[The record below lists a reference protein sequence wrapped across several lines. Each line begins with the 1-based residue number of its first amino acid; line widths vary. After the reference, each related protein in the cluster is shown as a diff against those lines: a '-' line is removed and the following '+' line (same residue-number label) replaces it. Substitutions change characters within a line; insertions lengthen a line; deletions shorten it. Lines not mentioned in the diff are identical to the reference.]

1 MTASKAIDFS
11 KSLLVLSS
19 VIHEI
24 YSYADAST
32 FWKDIAKC
40 GFRAV
45 AIRDMSY
52 DETAMRSA
60 PIDAICWVY

>member
-1 MTASKAIDFS
+1 MTASKAIDFN

-24 YSYADAST
+24 YSYADVNA
-32 FWKDIAKC
+32 FWREIAKC
-40 GFRAV
+40 GFRAI

-52 DETAMRSA
+52 DETAMRRA